1 MNNIKIEWVES
12 SNLKIPEWKATYT
25 LRPELLVVSASL
37 VQHGFI
43 QPIHARRETG
53 EIIDGSE
60 RFSLFINISEISQKH
75 NGLIPVVFHECDK
88 IEAMMMH
95 LQLNRGKSVL
105 VASKMSKIVREMR
118 RSGRY
123 TNQDFDDLLCM
134 RSDELSLMLDSS
146 LIKVRK
152 LKEHH
157 YSRAWVPIE
166 APSGNEPKSKS
177 FYESPPN
184 PDR

>member
-1 MNNIKIEWVES
+1 MKDIKIDWVTKEK
-12 SNLKIPEWKATYT
+12 LIVPEWKSTYT
-25 LRPELLVVSASL
+25 LRPELLLISASL
-37 VQHGFI
+37 MQHGFI
-43 QPIHARRETG
+43 QPIHARMETG

-60 RFSLFINISEISQKH
+60 RYKLLINIEEISEIH
-75 NGLIPVVFHECDK
+75 GELIPVVFHDCDK

-95 LQLNRGKSVL
+95 MQLNRGKSVI
-105 VASKMSKIVREMR
+105 VAAKMSKIIREMK

-134 RSDELSLMLDSS
+134 KSDELSLMLDSS

-152 LKEHH
+152 IKEHN
-157 YSRAWVPIE
+157 YARAWVPIE
-166 APSGNEPKSKS
+166 APSGKSDSSKP
-177 FYESPPN
+177 FFESPPN